1 MLIWLDFISYI
12 IGVFTNIYHKLFEQP
27 SIFDLNNQSC
37 YVILNI
43 ICMYLKGV
51 GSPTSNIS
59 QRSFQSDVKIPATI
73 EPKSIKSTETCAYQ
87 GNDFRIKKSRDS
99 VGTSSLSFN
108 NRPDTSQGN
117 IRSSGLR
124 SPPPKFTISECPEG
138 EFVIG
143 DLGESFRNWEETT
156 RSEAIMSRIA
166 ARFITQLLP
175 PCCF

>member
-1 MLIWLDFISYI
+1 
-12 IGVFTNIYHKLFEQP
+12 
-27 SIFDLNNQSC
+27 
-37 YVILNI
+37 
-43 ICMYLKGV
+43 MYLKGV

-73 EPKSIKSTETCAYQ
+73 EPNSIKSKETCTYQ
-87 GNDFRIKKSRDS
+87 GNDIRIKKSGDS

-108 NRPDTSQGN
+108 NRPNTSQGN
-117 IRSSGLR
+117 IRSTGPR

>member
-1 MLIWLDFISYI
+1 MLIGLDFIKH
-12 IGVFTNIYHKLFEQP
+12 FKQP
-27 SIFDLNNQSC
+27 SIFDLNKHSR

-43 ICMYLKGV
+43 IWMYWKGV

-73 EPKSIKSTETCAYQ
+73 EPKSIKSRETCTYQ

-108 NRPDTSQGN
+108 NRPNTSQGN